1 MATFAEVGRRSVN
14 YSGRFSL
21 KTQCT
26 ARCSQRVAQRKE
38 NTIYNRTTASS
49 RFSEKNK
56 NRKTPLR
63 LMQNGSDEPL
73 ILWLAENP
81 ASKLGNFQPVTA
93 SPYRVLHQAQGD
105 KQKKQ
110 LFCWKHHRIFCMKIG
125 KQHSV
130 CSSKSGTILKRIGCI
145 SCRKCFFCLS
155 PWRGC

>member
-1 MATFAEVGRRSVN
+1 MTEHLIAR
-14 YSGRFSL
+14 
-21 KTQCT
+21 QCA
-26 ARCSQRVAQRKE
+26 ARCLGACGSVE
-38 NTIYNRTTASS
+38 GEHLIYNRTPANS

-56 NRKTPLR
+56 NRKNPLC

-110 LFCWKHHRIFCMKIG
+110 LFCWKHHGIVCKKIG

-130 CSSKSGTILKRIGCI
+130 CSGKSDTILKRICCI